1 MYDQFYGLQGR
12 PFQLTPDPH
21 YYFESATHR
30 KALSYLGYGLAQ
42 GEGFIVI
49 TGDIGAGK
57 TTLVGHLMQTI
68 DPARLT
74 AVKIVSTQVEGD
86 DMLRLA
92 AQSFGLTTDGQ
103 PKAAILRQIEGFLHA
118 QARAGRRTLLIVDEA
133 QNLPVSA
140 IEELRML
147 SNFQLGGQSLL
158 QIFLLGQPEF
168 RDLVKSPELEQLR
181 QRVIAT
187 HHLEPMLAAE
197 VEPYI
202 LHRLGIAG
210 WTGNPAFTPGA
221 FDALYAATSGVP
233 RRLNALASRVLLLG
247 AIEQLHVIDAEVVGL
262 VVADMGLD
270 SDAVP
275 QPVAPSTLDTVAEDA
290 PAEEEL
296 VLEEP
301 AEEEA
306 PVAHVEAIWDAPA
319 EEPAETEAELDEPQ
333 AEDAL
338 EVEAACEDSQAEET
352 LETEAAWEDPKIE
365 EPLEIEAA
373 WEDPQAHEPAEPETL
388 EEPEA
393 PAPQPLWSQPRW
405 TQPAAFDPDP
415 VDDEDEPAFAAPPRF
430 LRPAFAAPE
439 PEAEPE
445 VAVEQAVEH
454 TTDDPISYTQDIE
467 IEEEKIEHIATA
479 VQLAVQNDA
488 ETLRADM
495 TAEIEALRAE
505 IASLRAMQA
514 HPPFGAPAQPEIDP
528 EALKG
533 CFTLIEERL
542 SSLEFRAEE
551 QDTALRRVLTL
562 LVDWVEREE
571 QTGAIQAV
579 A

>member
-92 AQSFGLTTDGQ
+92 AQSFGLSTDGQ
-103 PKAAILRQIEGFLHA
+103 TKAASLHQIEGFLHA

-187 HHLEPMLAAE
+187 HHLEPMMANE

-210 WTGNPAFTPGA
+210 WNGNPAFTPAA
-221 FDALYAATSGVP
+221 FAALYAATGGVP
-233 RRLNALASRVLLLG
+233 RRLNALTSRVLLLG
-247 AIEQLHVIDAEVVGL
+247 AIEQLHLIDEDVVGA

-270 SDAVP
+270 NDSAP
-275 QPVAPSTLDTVAEDA
+275 EPVAPSALDMAEDA
-290 PAEEEL
+290 VMEPVVAEREEAEREEEEVIEPEAVWSEPPVDDGIEPQPETATEPEPEPEPVAPAPFL
-296 VLEEP
+296 RPVFTVYETAAAKVEEYDDGQDEAAEILDLHAGEEEP
-301 AEEEA
+301 AAPFVPPVASIAAGPFVRPVTDNDPAPLAPLAQEVEEAAPVAIEEEA
-306 PVAHVEAIWDAPA
+306 DAPV
-319 EEPAETEAELDEPQ
+319 Q
-333 AEDAL
+333 AVAD
-338 EVEAACEDSQAEET
+338 V
-352 LETEAAWEDPKIE
+352 
-365 EPLEIEAA
+365 PLVDTFAIEA
-373 WEDPQAHEPAEPETL
+373 
-388 EEPEA
+388 
-393 PAPQPLWSQPRW
+393 
-405 TQPAAFDPDP
+405 
-415 VDDEDEPAFAAPPRF
+415 
-430 LRPAFAAPE
+430 LR
-439 PEAEPE
+439 
-445 VAVEQAVEH
+445 
-454 TTDDPISYTQDIE
+454 S
-467 IEEEKIEHIATA
+467 
-479 VQLAVQNDA
+479 
-488 ETLRADM
+488 DM
-495 TAEIEALRAE
+495 LAEIEALRAE

-514 HPPFGAPAQPEIDP
+514 HAPFAQPTQPEIDP

-571 QTGAIQAV
+571 QLADTQAV